1 MSAALQSLD
10 PTDLSPFWITSEKR
24 VSCLPSTTGR
34 VEMKIHLMDLLLAVP
49 DIARHFRQ
57 AVCAD
62 VAGFAAWIRSMTA
75 EERRKIERIVQEANL
90 TIRDQSK
97 AINLRLFRSFFNNF
111 VYVLPWIDRGQVIS
125 FSRADRESERKYK
138 MKQSIIVKIKSGS
151 FR

>member
-24 VSCLPSTTGR
+24 VSCLPSTTER

-57 AVCAD
+57 AVCSD
-62 VAGFAAWIRSMTA
+62 VAGFTAWTRSMTA

-97 AINLRLFRSFFNNF
+97 AINLGLFRSFFNNF